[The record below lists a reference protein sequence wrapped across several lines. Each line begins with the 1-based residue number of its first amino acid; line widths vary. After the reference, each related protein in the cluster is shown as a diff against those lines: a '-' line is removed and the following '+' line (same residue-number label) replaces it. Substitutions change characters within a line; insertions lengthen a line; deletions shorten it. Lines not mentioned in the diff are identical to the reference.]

1 MPVVIPVVIPGAKKR
16 TIGAMASS
24 RGSLDDDGTLVPGSG
39 SSRDFAAALS
49 ELPAVRPTS
58 SVEAPQARGSAL
70 GPLLTEVE
78 QTRPKG
84 RQPRRDEPALIPYR
98 ADRLAI
104 SVSEA
109 SAALGCS
116 VSTVYRMIRSGHLGS
131 ARSTAN
137 GRIFVNLQ
145 SVRDFVE
152 GEGQGAAARAAE
164 RIRQLG

>member
-1 MPVVIPVVIPGAKKR
+1 MG
-16 TIGAMASS
+16 
-24 RGSLDDDGTLVPGSG
+24 DDPCDGLVP
-39 SSRDFAAALS
+39 DALHAEVQHVS
-49 ELPAVRPTS
+49 PTS
-58 SVEAPQARGSAL
+58 LP
-70 GPLLTEVE
+70 
-78 QTRPKG
+78 
-84 RQPRRDEPALIPYR
+84 PRDHEPALIPYR

-116 VSTVYRMIRSGHLGS
+116 VSTVYRMIRSGLLGS

-152 GEGQGAAARAAE
+152 GEAHEAAALASE
-164 RIRQLG
+164 RTRQLG

>member
-1 MPVVIPVVIPGAKKR
+1 
-16 TIGAMASS
+16 MA
-24 RGSLDDDGTLVPGSG
+24 DDPWYGFVTDVL
-39 SSRDFAAALS
+39 FAEVAQMR
-49 ELPAVRPTS
+49 PAVPS
-58 SVEAPQARGSAL
+58 
-70 GPLLTEVE
+70 
-78 QTRPKG
+78 
-84 RQPRRDEPALIPYR
+84 PRDDEPALNPYR

-116 VSTVYRMIRSGHLGS
+116 VSTIYRLIHSGHLGS

-152 GEGQGAAARAAE
+152 GEAHATAARALE
-164 RIRQLG
+164 RIRRLG